1 MENLVKIMPTKFAS
15 AERESHETIMYQH
28 NLVDRFLAIKPIIDD
43 VNHMFLIL
51 NSDRQIVYKN
61 KLFQKFSNK
70 DSLLG
75 QRLGEALNCIH
86 SSEEIGGCGTSES
99 CRECGAINAIL
110 NSQIIGTSEQECRI
124 TSSYSQVY
132 DLTIWAKDIQIEGFD
147 YTLVSITDISSEKR
161 RKVLERIFFHD
172 ILNTAGSLKN
182 LLELMADS
190 TPEEIPEYSKL
201 TLEISNTLID
211 ELKGQ
216 RMLGLAEDSKLL
228 VDITVVEA
236 YSVYNEI
243 LNTYSN
249 SIFSDNKKL
258 RLINA
263 DESKIQIKT
272 DKTLLK
278 RILSNLTKNALEATK
293 NNETVS
299 LSIEEFNTTVIFSV
313 HNETYIPEDIQ
324 SQIFQRSFS
333 TKGSGRGIGTYSV
346 KLLTEKYLLGDTSF
360 ISTKEF
366 GTTFYITIPKEI

>member
-1 MENLVKIMPTKFAS
+1 M
-15 AERESHETIMYQH
+15 
-28 NLVDRFLAIKPIIDD
+28 
-43 VNHMFLIL
+43 
-51 NSDRQIVYKN
+51 
-61 KLFQKFSNK
+61 
-70 DSLLG
+70 
-75 QRLGEALNCIH
+75 
-86 SSEEIGGCGTSES
+86 
-99 CRECGAINAIL
+99 
-110 NSQIIGTSEQECRI
+110 
-124 TSSYSQVY
+124 
-132 DLTIWAKDIQIEGFD
+132 
-147 YTLVSITDISSEKR
+147 
-161 RKVLERIFFHD
+161 ERIFFHD